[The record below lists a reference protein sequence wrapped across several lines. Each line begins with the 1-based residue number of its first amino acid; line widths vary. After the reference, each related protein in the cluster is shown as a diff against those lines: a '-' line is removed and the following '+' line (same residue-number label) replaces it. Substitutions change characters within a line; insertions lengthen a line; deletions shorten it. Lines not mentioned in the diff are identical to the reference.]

1 MYLARVQ
8 DQLTVNL
15 PKAGTWS
22 CGLGDR
28 GSMLEEAASSK
39 QFAHR
44 GSIFGTCILRAS
56 LRNDA
61 GRLGNPEDRH

>member
-22 CGLGDR
+22 CA
-28 GSMLEEAASSK
+28 MVEETGSSK

-44 GSIFGTCILRAS
+44 GSLFGTCILRAP
-56 LRNDA
+56 LAINGA
-61 GRLGNPEDRH
+61 CRLGNPEDRH

>member
-22 CGLGDR
+22 CV
-28 GSMLEEAASSK
+28 MVEEAASSK

-44 GSIFGTCILRAS
+44 GSIFGTRILRAS
-56 LRNDA
+56 LLNGA
-61 GRLGNPEDRH
+61 CRLGNPEDRH

>member
-15 PKAGTWS
+15 PEAGTWS
-22 CGLGDR
+22 CAMVKEPA
-28 GSMLEEAASSK
+28 SIEASSK

-56 LRNDA
+56 LRNGA
-61 GRLGNPEDRH
+61 SRLGNPEDRH